1 MASQELL
8 MAMLPCVGWED
19 IGLGGQLPIS
29 LRTGLVVRG
38 GGCLQGL
45 PSLDHLQSKRTSFIT
60 EEGGCSF
67 SKEPGSPLSCRL
79 QVAQGNTLFTRW
91 LGVRALTTGL

>member
-29 LRTGLVVRG
+29 LRTGLVVG
-38 GGCLQGL
+38 GGGRPPG
-45 PSLDHLQSKRTSFIT
+45 PSLPRSSAVKEDLLHHGRGWVQLQ
-60 EEGGCSF
+60 
-67 SKEPGSPLSCRL
+67 
-79 QVAQGNTLFTRW
+79 QGTW
-91 LGVRALTTGL
+91 

>member
-29 LRTGLVVRG
+29 LRTGLVVG
-38 GGCLQGL
+38 GGAA
-45 PSLDHLQSKRTSFIT
+45 S
-60 EEGGCSF
+60 
-67 SKEPGSPLSCRL
+67 
-79 QVAQGNTLFTRW
+79 
-91 LGVRALTTGL
+91 RAFPP